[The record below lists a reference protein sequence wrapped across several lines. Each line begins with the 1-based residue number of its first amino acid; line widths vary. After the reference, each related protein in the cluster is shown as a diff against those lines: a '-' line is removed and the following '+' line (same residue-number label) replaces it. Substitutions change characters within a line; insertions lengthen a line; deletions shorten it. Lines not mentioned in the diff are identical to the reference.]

1 MKYLLEVKGL
11 VKNYGDVEAVKG
23 ISFNVEEGS
32 FFSFLGHNGA
42 GKSTTINIIAT
53 LLGKTSGEVEVS
65 GYKVD
70 ENDFEIRN
78 QIGVVFQESVLDVYL
93 TVEENLRLKASF
105 YNYTKSKTTE
115 VLNDLQEKLD
125 IKGILNQKYGKLSG
139 GQKRRVDIANAL
151 INLPKLLILDEPTTG
166 LDPQTRKEVWN
177 IVKSLQLEQGITI
190 FLTTH
195 YMEETLESDKVV
207 ILDEGIIVAEGSP
220 EELRMKHSTDKLILI
235 PDNREALLD
244 ELKKLNIKYDVDRDR
259 LKVNVNNSIEAL
271 GILNSITQY
280 MKFEVIGGSMDEVF
294 INVTNNKKDVNK
306 IESN

>member
-1 MKYLLEVKGL
+1 MKYLLEVTNLK
-11 VKNYGDVEAVKG
+11 KNYGEVEAVKG
-23 ISFNVEEGS
+23 ISFQVEEGS

-53 LLGKTSGEVEVS
+53 LLGKTDGEVKVC

-70 ENDFEIRN
+70 ENDFEIRK

-105 YNYTKSKTTE
+105 YNYNKDKTTK
-115 VLNDLQEKLD
+115 VINNLQEILD
-125 IKGILNQKYGKLSG
+125 IKDILKQKYGKLSG
-139 GQKRRVDIANAL
+139 GQRRRVDIANAL

-177 IVKSLQLEQGITI
+177 IVKKLQLEQGITV

-195 YMEETLESDKVV
+195 YMEETLESDKVI
-207 ILDEGIIVAEGSP
+207 ILDEGLIVAEGSP

-235 PDNREALLD
+235 PKDREALLG
-244 ELKKLNIKYDVDRDR
+244 ELKEKGIKYSVDRDR
-259 LKVNVNNSIEAL
+259 LKIDIQDSIEGL
-271 GILNSITQY
+271 KILNSISQY
-280 MKFEVIGGSMDEVF
+280 KKFEVIGGSMDDVF
-294 INVTNNKKDVNK
+294 INVTNNKKDVM
-306 IESN
+306 